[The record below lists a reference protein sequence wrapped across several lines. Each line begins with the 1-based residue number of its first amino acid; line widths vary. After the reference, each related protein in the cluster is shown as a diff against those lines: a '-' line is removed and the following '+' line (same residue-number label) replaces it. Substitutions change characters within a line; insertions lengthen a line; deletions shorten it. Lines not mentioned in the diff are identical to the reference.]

1 MYFRSI
7 CTIFVPEIKKTVM
20 KRRFFFAC
28 LLMVLGLTG
37 VWADEMTERQAEAYA
52 MRFTIS
58 YFDGQFDES
67 EFKLQGQV
75 CGLYVFSMSEAGGF
89 VIVSSDDRTIPILGF
104 SDNGVLDLENM
115 PDEQRAWLQGYA
127 DEIEWLK
134 NQPYIDYPVNTRAGS
149 HEKETILPLVT
160 TKWNQRAPYNDL
172 CPDYSA
178 SKRSV
183 TGCVATAM
191 AQVMNYHKWPVA
203 ATEAIPGYR
212 DGYGVNQTPLEPTT
226 FDWGN
231 MLDSYGDSET
241 QEQKTAVA
249 RLMQYCGYAVEM
261 NYGPTSGAS
270 MFKVATALKN
280 YFDYNGT
287 TTYLSRSFYTNDKWE
302 DIIYHELASNRPV
315 LYGGQ
320 STGGGHAFVCDG
332 YRYEYGTDFFH
343 INWGWGGKSDEY
355 YVLSVLDPYSGQ
367 GTGGSSSTGGF
378 YFGQEAIIG
387 IQKSTDAGT
396 MTDITPAKID
406 LTANSM
412 TLSHNTIILGE
423 TETITLNI
431 TNNSSD
437 DFDGDIYVG
446 ISGSLLVGGNF
457 MIPAG
462 QTQDCVLIYKPT
474 ATGFYNL
481 LFFEPLDNG
490 HYGSNSGVLATLN
503 VVDETPTDLS
513 VSDISTTSAM
523 LSWTQAGTPTSWV
536 VAYKA
541 AGDSDF
547 TEIQAETNPFTLTG
561 LNPETPYTVKV
572 RPVIGE
578 LIMWSSSV
586 TFTTEA
592 LRLPP
597 TNLTVSDI
605 TATSAVVSWEGSA
618 SSYDVRYG
626 LIPES
631 GDDSSVWLRYDEDDI
646 ENISVQGFS
655 LPETTWGV
663 MYPGSMV
670 TGNKLTKI
678 AFYET
683 YLNTEPFTVNIY
695 SGGDKAPGTLLHTEV
710 VTPMTGNGSNL
721 FVLHEIVLTPAVSI
735 AAGENLWITLT
746 EKGQYP
752 VACYQSTTIPPNNQW
767 LLFADKWYQVGDL
780 ISGFSSG
787 WMIRGFMETENLDA
801 VEWSAIENCTEL
813 SYALTGLTASKDYVV
828 QVRGNYGQDDYSK
841 WETTTFSTLEEV
853 VQPEPDPEPDPD
865 GIKSVLV
872 EPEDDGVWYTLDGRR
887 LNGPPTSMGLYIR
900 KNKVVIK

>member
-1 MYFRSI
+1 
-7 CTIFVPEIKKTVM
+7 M
-20 KRRFFFAC
+20 KRRFFFTW
-28 LLMVLGLTG
+28 LLMVMGIIG
-37 VWADEMTERQAEAYA
+37 VWADEMTEEQAEAYA

-89 VIVSSDDRTIPILGF
+89 VIVSSDDRTNPILGF

-134 NQPYIDYPVNTRAGS
+134 KQPNIDYLVNTRAGS
-149 HEKETILPLVT
+149 HEKETIHPLVT
-160 TKWNQRAPYNDL
+160 AKWNQRAPYNDL
-172 CPDYSA
+172 CPEYSA
-178 SKRSV
+178 GKRAV

-212 DGYGVNQTPLEPTT
+212 DGYGVNQTSLEPTV
-226 FDWGN
+226 FDWAN
-231 MLDSYGDSET
+231 MLDSYSGSET
-241 QEQKTAVA
+241 QEQNTAVA
-249 RLMQYCGYAVEM
+249 TLMQYCGYAVEM
-261 NYGPTSGAS
+261 NYGPSSGAS
-270 MFKVATALKN
+270 MFKVAKALKN

-367 GTGGSSSTGGF
+367 GVGGSSSTGGF

-387 IQKSTDAGT
+387 IQKPTDAGILA
-396 MTDITPAKID
+396 DITPAKVD

-457 MIPAG
+457 SIPAG
-462 QTQDCVLIYKPT
+462 QTQDCVLTYKPT
-474 ATGFYNL
+474 STGAYNL

-490 HYGSNSGVLATLN
+490 NYGSNSGVLATLN

-513 VSDISTTSAM
+513 VSEISTTSAM
-523 LSWTQAGTPTSWV
+523 LSWAQAGTPTSWV

-541 AGDSDF
+541 AGDPDF
-547 TEIQAETNPFTLTG
+547 TEILADTNPFTLTG
-561 LNPETPYTVKV
+561 LYPETPYTVKV

-578 LIMWSSSV
+578 VVMWSSSV
-586 TFTTEA
+586 TFTTEP

-597 TNLTVSDI
+597 TNLAVSDI
-605 TATSAVVSWEGSA
+605 TSTSALVSWEGSA
-618 SSYDVRYG
+618 NSYDVRYG

-631 GDDSSVWLRYDEDDI
+631 GDDSSVWLKYDDDDVA
-646 ENISVQGFS
+646 NISVQGFS

-663 MYPGSMV
+663 MYPGAMV

-695 SGGDKAPGTLLHTEV
+695 SGGDKAPGTLLHTETV
-710 VTPMTGNGSNL
+710 EPITSNGSNL
-721 FVLHEIVLTPAVSI
+721 FVLHEITLTPAVSI

-752 VACYQSTTIPPNNQW
+752 VACYQSTTVPPNNQW
-767 LLFADKWYQVGDL
+767 LLFADKWYMVGDL
-780 ISGFSSG
+780 ISGFAYG
-787 WMIRGFMETENLDA
+787 WMIRGFIETENLDA

-813 SYALTGLTASKDYVV
+813 SYSLTGLTASKDYVV
-828 QVRGNYGQDDYSK
+828 QVRGNYGLDDYSN

-853 VQPEPDPEPDPD
+853 IQPEPDPDAINSAVTDSEAA
-865 GIKSVLV
+865 SL
-872 EPEDDGVWYTLDGRR
+872 WFTLDGRR
-887 LNGPPTSMGLYIR
+887 LNTEPTSRGVYIR
-900 KNKVVIK
+900 NHQVVIK